1 MYLDNYNSE
10 IKNHYFAK
18 LNNLVTSKTMSQADA
33 IISLAEQLVP
43 KLFGGR
49 TANVFNVISLAM
61 AAVEK
66 YAQTNSL
73 GSGSKL
79 QAALNAIPAIIDLL
93 VSLNYITAN
102 EATSLKAQ
110 LASLGSLQ
118 TDFINAAAFLTNN
131 PELLQLEQV
140 VKAKFGCC

>member
-1 MYLDNYNSE
+1 
-10 IKNHYFAK
+10 
-18 LNNLVTSKTMSQADA
+18 MSQANA

-43 KLFGGR
+43 KIFGGR
-49 TANVFNVISLAM
+49 TASVFNVITLAM

-66 YAQTNSL
+66 YAQTNPL

-79 QAALNAIPAIIDLL
+79 QAALNAVPGIIDLL
-93 VSLNYITAN
+93 VSLNYITADQ
-102 EATSLKAQ
+102 ASALKAQ

-140 VKAKFGCC
+140 VKSKFGCC